1 MRLIACSTSAMLD
14 GIWPVACCI
23 RVPIIACS
31 FMYQLR
37 FSRTKDQGRMTNASS
52 AVLRHSSF
60 VIGLLLSGRQELY
73 LCQSL
78 LQETEHHGLIAIQIV
93 FPIPQILGALLERL
107 DQ

>member
-1 MRLIACSTSAMLD
+1 
-14 GIWPVACCI
+14 
-23 RVPIIACS
+23 
-31 FMYQLR
+31 MYQLR